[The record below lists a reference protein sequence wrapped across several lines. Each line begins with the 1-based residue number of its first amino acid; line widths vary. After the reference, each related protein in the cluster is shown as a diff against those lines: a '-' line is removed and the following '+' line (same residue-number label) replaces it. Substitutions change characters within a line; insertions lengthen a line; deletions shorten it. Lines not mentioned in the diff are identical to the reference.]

1 MKVLLSGTGGG
12 AGWPEPGCRC
22 ASCAGLPPGHHRPFE
37 LVVDGAVR
45 FPFAEVPRGYRVC
58 GGGLGLVGPDGAAL
72 LCVPPGL
79 EPPPGP
85 GGATRYDDE
94 PSRYDAVLIDLL
106 DRPERLGELRRAG
119 LVDAATRVV
128 AVGLDHRVRSEEELT
143 RRLRLWGAVAT
154 PDGTALDIAPPRAA
168 AQGPA
173 GSAQAAAGQQPAA
186 RTPQVRRA
194 LLLGGA
200 RSGKSAE
207 AELRLAAE
215 PYVTYVATG
224 PDGAGD
230 GEWAARVRAHRAR
243 RPAHWDTI
251 ETTDLAATIANA
263 TAPLLIDG
271 LGTWL
276 AAVFD
281 EHAAWEGDRA
291 PVGGRCEELVAA
303 WRQAPEPIV
312 AVSDEVGMGV
322 VPATAS
328 GRAFRDALGR
338 LNERLAAESEYVA
351 LAVAGRLLE
360 L

>member
-1 MKVLLSGTGGG
+1 MKVLLSGTAGG
-12 AGWPEPGCRC
+12 AGRPEPGCRC
-22 ASCAGLPPGHHRPFE
+22 VSCAGLPPGHRHPFE

-45 FPFAEVPRGYRVC
+45 FPFAEAPRGYRVC
-58 GGGLGLVGPDGAAL
+58 GGGRGLVGPDGTAL
-72 LCVPPGL
+72 LCLPPSL
-79 EPPPGP
+79 EPSPDPGVAP
-85 GGATRYDDE
+85 RYDDE
-94 PSRYDAVLIDLL
+94 PSRYDVVLIDLL
-106 DRPERLGELRRAG
+106 DRPERLGALRRAG
-119 LVDAATRVV
+119 LVDEATQVV
-128 AVGLDHRVRSEEELT
+128 AIGLDHRVRSEDELA
-143 RRLRLWGAVAT
+143 RRLRLWGAVAV
-154 PDGTALDIAPPRAA
+154 PDGTALETLPIAHRAPVERRRAA
-168 AQGPA
+168 R
-173 GSAQAAAGQQPAA
+173 S
-186 RTPQVRRA
+186 PQVRRA
-194 LLLGGA
+194 LLLGGT

-230 GEWAARVRAHRAR
+230 GEWAARVRAHRSR
-243 RPAHWDTI
+243 RPAHWDTV
-251 ETTDLAATIANA
+251 ETIDLAATIANA
-263 TAPLLIDG
+263 TTPLLIDG

-281 EHAAWEGDRA
+281 EHGAWEGDRA
-291 PVGGRCEELVAA
+291 PVHARCDELVAA

-328 GRAFRDALGR
+328 GRLFRDALGR

-351 LAVAGRLLE
+351 LVVAGRLLE